1 MKTIKDVAAAAG
13 VSVASVSRAMNA
25 PETVSPE
32 TLNRIRTVIREMGYA
47 PNKIARSL
55 KVQTSK
61 SVAVIVPDISNPF
74 HLKVIKGAESVL
86 TAAGYTLFIM
96 DTEESAEKESRSL
109 RDLLDRQIDGLVY
122 VPVLTNRKLPRI
134 LVDHSIPLVFVD
146 RYLGLE
152 HDCVRGNNFSGI
164 SLLISHLMTQGRRR
178 IALIGGPEDTQ
189 IGRER
194 NQAYRTLIHQYRLDE
209 DPELLRTGPFTVDG
223 GYRMARDLVDA
234 NLGIEGVVV
243 TSNLLG
249 IGALKAFRDLK
260 ISVPRDLDLAV
271 FDEVGDLVDPPVTH
285 VRQQAH
291 EMGAQATRFL
301 LERIQGLAGAPRMV
315 VFEPHLLT
323 FLSLAPSIR

>member
-32 TLNRIRTVIREMGYA
+32 TLERIRVVIRELGYA

-86 TAAGYTLFIM
+86 AAAGYTLFIM
-96 DTEESAEKESRSL
+96 DTEESPEKETRSL

-122 VPVLTNRKLPRI
+122 IPVLTNRKVPRI
-134 LVDHSIPLVFVD
+134 LTEHRIPLVFVD
-146 RYLGLE
+146 RFLGTD

-164 SLLISHLMTQGRRR
+164 SLLISHLMSQGRRR
-178 IALIGGPEDTQ
+178 VAMIGGPDESQ

-194 NQAYRTLIHQYRLDE
+194 NQAFRTLVQQFHLDA
-209 DPELLRTGPFTVDG
+209 DPALVKVGPFTVDG
-223 GYRMARDLVDA
+223 GYRMARELLESQ
-234 NLGIEGVVV
+234 LGIDGVVV
-243 TSNLLG
+243 ASNLLG
-249 IGALKAFRDLK
+249 IGALKAFRDLR
-260 ISVPRDLDLAV
+260 IQVPGDLDLAV

-301 LERIQGLAGAPRMV
+301 LERIQGAGGPPRMV
-315 VFEPHLLT
+315 VFEPHLLV
-323 FLSLAPSIR
+323 FPSLASSIR